1 MIEQLAIKMT
11 KLITF
16 EGIEGSGK
24 STQAKLLHQYF
35 FNKNIPTILTREPGG
50 TKLAEEIRSL
60 LVNGEID
67 KMDGVC
73 EVLLNFAARKNHLE
87 MLIKPAITRGDIV
100 ICDRFFD
107 STLAYQGF
115 GHRIDLKTI
124 KAIQRV
130 AIDDYEPNITF
141 LIDIDVDVAFE
152 RIKNRLE
159 NNRYEKMDKD
169 FHQRVR
175 RGFLEIAKDN
185 NDRIVVID
193 GNKSEQIIQQ
203 IIVDKLWDCCKSA
216 FAKYARH

>member
-216 FAKYARH
+216 FEKYARH

>member
-1 MIEQLAIKMT
+1 MT

-35 FNKNIPTILTREPGG
+35 LDKSIPTVLTREPGG

-67 KMDGVC
+67 KMDGIC
-73 EVLLNFAARKNHLE
+73 EVLLNFAARRNHLIK
-87 MLIKPAITRGDIV
+87 LIKPALIRGEIV

-115 GHRIDLKTI
+115 GYNIDLQTI
-124 KAIQRV
+124 ATIQKIAIN
-130 AIDDYEPNITF
+130 DLEPNITF
-141 LIDIDVDVAFE
+141 LIDVDVDVAFR
-152 RIKNRLE
+152 RIRNRAD
-159 NNRYEKMDKD
+159 NNRYEKMNQE

-175 RGFLEIAKDN
+175 EGFLEIARDN
-185 NDRIVVID
+185 AKRIIVID
-193 GNKSEQIIQQ
+193 GSQSEQKIQQ
-203 IIVDKLWDCCKSA
+203 IIIDILGL
-216 FAKYARH
+216 F